1 MSSNYLRR
9 VEALEQVEQLRCDS
23 GCAKCALALVG
34 REDEDSERCD
44 GEPMSLTDVLLSMEA
59 A

>member
-9 VEALEQVEQLRCDS
+9 VEALEQAGKPQCDS
-23 GCAKCALALVG
+23 GCVKCGLARIG
-34 REDEDSERCD
+34 REDANAGPCD